1 MSKNTIELSTII
13 ISAVVGLTGFCF
25 SHSRQPYPLAQ
36 IQFCPQ
42 TANRKENILVDKKKA
57 KKLKYYDLEKAQK
70 KLDSKYC
77 HQPRYVL
84 AEEWDKYNSYG
95 SIIPYMGS
103 TISLVRIIP
112 KDNPYQIYGNVASIV
127 GLWGISLTLAS
138 RVGRLKKSDYQLG
151 EEEKT
156 TAYYNWQQ
164 HRRNRDI
171 KQYSNQLH
179 TDTLKDGLTQED
191 LEQRK
196 ELGLTDD
203 ENEAIKNQLQLEDY
217 LKARAVNHS
226 QMDKQIASNLL
237 DKHKAEKEIEKLQNK
252 KSTHTNTNQSSDKQL
267 VNSLIEALKS
277 HEDGWLHDLIKNAKP
292 LWLIGSQG
300 SGKTNTAGA
309 IALIRKYCFDAPI
322 YQLIDR
328 HATGE
333 NWEVWKLLDATLKAE
348 SEEEI
353 GQALYDATDRWLQ
366 RIKEKPSTK
375 QQIIIDEFTNLKKI
389 DSCKDAAMKFFSMHL
404 TDTRKAKE
412 YFIGVN
418 HYFTNESTV
427 EGTFEARKSGTIQL
441 KKFSANGETPLSR
454 VQIVHGLVDENG
466 NELEEVERTLPNWL
480 EANKIYQHFNGKPID
495 FNHE

>member
-1 MSKNTIELSTII
+1 MNRNKIELSAII

-36 IQFCPQ
+36 IQFCPKS
-42 TANRKENILVDKKKA
+42 ANKKENILADKKKA
-57 KKLKYYDLEKAQK
+57 KKLKYYDLKAQE
-70 KLDSKYC
+70 KLDNKYC
-77 HQPRYVL
+77 HQSRYVL

-95 SIIPYMGS
+95 SIIPYMGN

-112 KDNPYQIYGNVASIV
+112 LDNPLQIYGNIATAL
-127 GLWGISLTLAS
+127 GLWGISFTLII
-138 RVGRLKKSDYQLG
+138 RVNRLKTSDYQLG

-164 HRRNRDI
+164 HRRKRDI
-171 KQYSNQLH
+171 KQHSNQLH
-179 TDTLKDGLTQED
+179 TDILKDGLTQED
-191 LEQRK
+191 LQQRK

-217 LKARAVNHS
+217 LKTRAVKHS
-226 QMDKQIASNLL
+226 EMDKQISSNLL
-237 DKHKAEKEIEKLQNK
+237 DKHKADKEISKLQNK
-252 KSTHTNTNQSSDKQL
+252 KSSQSNINQPTDKQL

-277 HEDGWLHDLIKNAKP
+277 HEDGWLYSIVKNAKP

-333 NWEVWKLLDATLKAE
+333 NWEVWKLLDCTTRAE

-353 GQALYDATDRWLQ
+353 GQSLEDATDRWLQ

-389 DSCKDAAMKFFSMHL
+389 DSCKEAAMKFFSMHL

-412 YFIGVN
+412 FFIGIN

-466 NELEEVERTLPNWL
+466 NELEEVERTLPAWMK
-480 EANKIYQHFNGKPID
+480 ANKIYEHFNGIEVN
-495 FNHE
+495 FE

>member
-1 MSKNTIELSTII
+1 MSRNKIELSAII

-36 IQFCPQ
+36 IQLCPKS
-42 TANRKENILVDKKKA
+42 ANKKENILADKKKA
-57 KKLKYYDLEKAQK
+57 KKLKYYDLKAQE
-70 KLDSKYC
+70 KLDNKYC

-95 SIIPYMGS
+95 SIIPYMGN
-103 TISLVRIIP
+103 TISLVKIIP
-112 KDNPYQIYGNVASIV
+112 KDNPYQIYGNVASV
-127 GLWGISLTLAS
+127 LGLWGISLTLAS
-138 RVGRLKKSDYQLG
+138 RVGRLKKTDYQLA

-164 HRRNRDI
+164 HRRKRDI
-171 KQYSNQLH
+171 KQHSNQLH
-179 TDTLKDGLTQED
+179 TDILKDGLTQED
-191 LEQRK
+191 LQQRK

-217 LKARAVNHS
+217 LKARAVKHS
-226 QMDKQIASNLL
+226 DMDKQIAFNLL
-237 DKHKAEKEIEKLQNK
+237 DKHKSEKEIEKLRNK
-252 KSTHTNTNQSSDKQL
+252 KSSQSNNNQSSDKQL

-353 GQALYDATDRWLQ
+353 GQSLEDATDRWLQ

-389 DSCKDAAMKFFSMHL
+389 DSCKEAAMKFFSMHL

-412 YFIGVN
+412 FFIGVN

-466 NELEEVERTLPNWL
+466 NELEEVERTLPSWL
-480 EANKIYQHFNGKPID
+480 EANKIYGHFNGNPIN
-495 FNHE
+495 FEG

>member
-1 MSKNTIELSTII
+1 MSRNKIELSAII
-13 ISAVVGLTGFCF
+13 ISAVVGITGFCF

-42 TANRKENILVDKKKA
+42 TANKKENILTDKNKA
-57 KKLKYYDLEKAQK
+57 KKLKHYDLEKAQK

-112 KDNPYQIYGNVASIV
+112 KDNPYQIYGNVASV
-127 GLWGISLTLAS
+127 LGLWGISLTLAS
-138 RVGRLKKSDYQLG
+138 RVGRLKKTDYQLG

-156 TAYYNWQQ
+156 IEYYNWQQ
-164 HRRNRDI
+164 HRRKRDI
-171 KQYSNQLH
+171 KQHSNQLY

-191 LEQRK
+191 LQQRK

-217 LKARAVNHS
+217 LKARAVKHS
-226 QMDKQIASNLL
+226 EMDKQIASNLL
-237 DKHKAEKEIEKLQNK
+237 DKHKAEKEIDKLQNK
-252 KSTHTNTNQSSDKQL
+252 KSSHTNTSQSSDKQL

-277 HEDGWLHDLIKNAKP
+277 HEDSWLYSIVKNAKP

-353 GQALYDATDRWLQ
+353 GQSLEDATDRWLQ

-389 DSCKDAAMKFFSMHL
+389 DSCKEAAMKFFSMHL

-466 NELEEVERTLPNWL
+466 NELEEVERTLPSWL
-480 EANKIYQHFNGKPID
+480 EANKIYGHFNGIEVG
-495 FNHE
+495 FE

>member
-1 MSKNTIELSTII
+1 MN
-13 ISAVVGLTGFCF
+13 
-25 SHSRQPYPLAQ
+25 
-36 IQFCPQ
+36 
-42 TANRKENILVDKKKA
+42 
-57 KKLKYYDLEKAQK
+57 
-70 KLDSKYC
+70 
-77 HQPRYVL
+77 
-84 AEEWDKYNSYG
+84 
-95 SIIPYMGS
+95 
-103 TISLVRIIP
+103 
-112 KDNPYQIYGNVASIV
+112 
-127 GLWGISLTLAS
+127 
-138 RVGRLKKSDYQLG
+138 
-151 EEEKT
+151 
-156 TAYYNWQQ
+156 
-164 HRRNRDI
+164 
-171 KQYSNQLH
+171 
-179 TDTLKDGLTQED
+179 
-191 LEQRK
+191 
-196 ELGLTDD
+196 
-203 ENEAIKNQLQLEDY
+203 
-217 LKARAVNHS
+217 
-226 QMDKQIASNLL
+226 KQIASNLL
-237 DKHKAEKEIEKLQNK
+237 DKHKAEKEIDKLQNK
-252 KSTHTNTNQSSDKQL
+252 KSSHTNTNQTSDKQL
-267 VNSLIEALKS
+267 VNSLIEAVKS
-277 HEDGWLHDLIKNAKP
+277 HEDGWLYDLIKNAKP

-353 GQALYDATDRWLQ
+353 GQSLEDATDRWLQ

-389 DSCKDAAMKFFSMHL
+389 DSCKEAAMKFFSMHL
-404 TDTRKAKE
+404 TDIRKAKE

-454 VQIVHGLVDENG
+454 VQIVHGLVDDNG

-480 EANKIYQHFNGKPID
+480 EANKIYGHFNGKPID

>member
-1 MSKNTIELSTII
+1 M
-13 ISAVVGLTGFCF
+13 
-25 SHSRQPYPLAQ
+25 
-36 IQFCPQ
+36 
-42 TANRKENILVDKKKA
+42 
-57 KKLKYYDLEKAQK
+57 
-70 KLDSKYC
+70 
-77 HQPRYVL
+77 
-84 AEEWDKYNSYG
+84 
-95 SIIPYMGS
+95 
-103 TISLVRIIP
+103 
-112 KDNPYQIYGNVASIV
+112 
-127 GLWGISLTLAS
+127 
-138 RVGRLKKSDYQLG
+138 
-151 EEEKT
+151 
-156 TAYYNWQQ
+156 
-164 HRRNRDI
+164 
-171 KQYSNQLH
+171 
-179 TDTLKDGLTQED
+179 
-191 LEQRK
+191 
-196 ELGLTDD
+196 GLTDD

-217 LKARAVNHS
+217 LKTRAVKHS
-226 QMDKQIASNLL
+226 EMDKQIASNLL
-237 DKHKAEKEIEKLQNK
+237 DKHKAEKEIDKLLYK
-252 KSTHTNTNQSSDKQL
+252 KSSQPLTNQSSDKQL

-277 HEDGWLHDLIKNAKP
+277 HEDGWLYDLIKNAKP

-389 DSCKDAAMKFFSMHL
+389 DSCKEAAMKFFSMHL
-404 TDTRKAKE
+404 TDTRKGKE

-480 EANKIYQHFNGKPID
+480 EANNIYQHFNGKPID

>member
-1 MSKNTIELSTII
+1 MSKNKVELSAIF
-13 ISAVVGLTGFCF
+13 ISAVVGITGFCF

-36 IQFCPQ
+36 IQFCPKS
-42 TANRKENILVDKKKA
+42 ANNKQNILSDKKKA
-57 KKLKYYDLEKAQK
+57 KKLKYYDLKAQE
-70 KLDSKYC
+70 KLDNKYC

-84 AEEWDKYNSYG
+84 AEEWEKYNSYG
-95 SIIPYMGS
+95 SIIPYMGN

-112 KDNPYQIYGNVASIV
+112 RDNPYQIYGNVASVV
-127 GLWGISLTLAS
+127 GLWGISITLAS

-151 EEEKT
+151 EKEKT

-164 HRRNRDI
+164 HRRKRDI
-171 KQYSNQLH
+171 KQHSCSLN
-179 TDTLKDGLTQED
+179 TDILKDGLTQED
-191 LEQRK
+191 LQQRK

-217 LKARAVNHS
+217 LKSRAVKHS
-226 QMDKQIASNLL
+226 EMDKQIASNLL
-237 DKHKAEKEIEKLQNK
+237 DKHKAEKEIDKLRNK
-252 KSTHTNTNQSSDKQL
+252 KSSQSNITQPSDKQL

-277 HEDGWLHDLIKNAKP
+277 HEEGWLYSIIKNAKP

-333 NWEVWKLLDATLKAE
+333 NWEVWKLLNATLKAE

-353 GQALYDATDRWLQ
+353 GQSLYDATDRWLQ

-412 YFIGVN
+412 FFIGIN

-466 NELEEVERTLPNWL
+466 NELEEVERTLPAWL
-480 EANKIYQHFNGKPID
+480 EANKIYGHFNGIEVN
-495 FNHE
+495 FEG

>member
-1 MSKNTIELSTII
+1 MSRNKIELSAII

-36 IQFCPQ
+36 IQFCPKS
-42 TANRKENILVDKKKA
+42 ANKKENILADKKKA
-57 KKLKYYDLEKAQK
+57 KKLKYYDLKAQE
-70 KLDSKYC
+70 KLDNKYC

-95 SIIPYMGS
+95 SIIPYMGN
-103 TISLVRIIP
+103 TISLVKII
-112 KDNPYQIYGNVASIV
+112 KRDNPLQIYGNIATAL
-127 GLWGISLTLAS
+127 GLWGISFTLII
-138 RVGRLKKSDYQLG
+138 RVNRLKTSDYQLG

-164 HRRNRDI
+164 HRRKRDI
-171 KQYSNQLH
+171 KQHSNQLH
-179 TDTLKDGLTQED
+179 TDILKDGLTQED
-191 LEQRK
+191 LQQRK

-203 ENEAIKNQLQLEDY
+203 ENEAIKNQFHLEDY
-217 LKARAVNHS
+217 LKARAVKHS
-226 QMDKQIASNLL
+226 EMDKQIASNLL
-237 DKHKAEKEIEKLQNK
+237 DKHKSEKEIEKLRNK
-252 KSTHTNTNQSSDKQL
+252 KISQPNNSQQSDKQL
-267 VNSLIEALKS
+267 VNSLIEALKL
-277 HEDGWLHDLIKNAKP
+277 HEDGWLYSIVKNAKP

-353 GQALYDATDRWLQ
+353 GQALEDATDRWLQ

-466 NELEEVERTLPNWL
+466 NELEEVERTLPAWL
-480 EANKIYQHFNGKPID
+480 EANKIYGHFNGIEVN
-495 FNHE
+495 FEG

>member
-1 MSKNTIELSTII
+1 
-13 ISAVVGLTGFCF
+13 
-25 SHSRQPYPLAQ
+25 
-36 IQFCPQ
+36 
-42 TANRKENILVDKKKA
+42 
-57 KKLKYYDLEKAQK
+57 
-70 KLDSKYC
+70 
-77 HQPRYVL
+77 
-84 AEEWDKYNSYG
+84 
-95 SIIPYMGS
+95 MGS
-103 TISLVRIIP
+103 TISLVRKIP
-112 KDNPYQIYGNVASIV
+112 KDNPYQIYGNVASVV

-138 RVGRLKKSDYQLG
+138 RVGRLKKTDYQLA
-151 EEEKT
+151 EEEKS
-156 TAYYNWQQ
+156 TAYFNWQQ
-164 HRRNRDI
+164 QRRKRDI
-171 KQYSNQLH
+171 KQHSNQLH
-179 TDTLKDGLTQED
+179 TDILKDGLTQED
-191 LEQRK
+191 LQQRK

-203 ENEAIKNQLQLEDY
+203 ENEAIKNQLHLEDF
-217 LKARAVNHS
+217 LKARAVKHS
-226 QMDKQIASNLL
+226 EMDKQIALLLL
-237 DKHKAEKEIEKLQNK
+237 DKNKAEKEIEKLRNK
-252 KSTHTNTNQSSDKQL
+252 KSSQTNINQQGSDKQL
-267 VNSLIEALKS
+267 VNFLIEALKT
-277 HEDGWLHDLIKNAKP
+277 HEDGWLYDLIKNAKP

-353 GQALYDATDRWLQ
+353 GQSLEDATDRWLQ

-412 YFIGVN
+412 FFIGIN

-454 VQIVHGLVDENG
+454 VQIIHGLVDENG

-495 FNHE
+495 FSHE

>member
-1 MSKNTIELSTII
+1 MSKNKVELSAIF
-13 ISAVVGLTGFCF
+13 ISAVVGITGFCF

-36 IQFCPQ
+36 VQFCPKS
-42 TANRKENILVDKKKA
+42 ANNKQNILSDKKKA
-57 KKLKYYDLEKAQK
+57 KKLKYYDLKAQE
-70 KLDSKYC
+70 KLDNKYC

-103 TISLVRIIP
+103 TISLVRKIP
-112 KDNPYQIYGNVASIV
+112 KDNPYQIYGNVASVV

-138 RVGRLKKSDYQLG
+138 RVGRLKKTDYQLG

-164 HRRNRDI
+164 HRGKRDI
-171 KQYSNQLH
+171 KHHSNQLY
-179 TDTLKDGLTQED
+179 TDILKDGLTQED
-191 LEQRK
+191 LQQRK

-217 LKARAVNHS
+217 LKTRAVKHS
-226 QMDKQIASNLL
+226 DMDKQIASNLL
-237 DKHKAEKEIEKLQNK
+237 DKHKAEKEIDKLQNK
-252 KSTHTNTNQSSDKQL
+252 KSSQPNVNQPSDKQL

-277 HEDGWLHDLIKNAKP
+277 HEDAWLYSIIKNAKP

-353 GQALYDATDRWLQ
+353 GQSLEDATDRWLQ

-389 DSCKDAAMKFFSMHL
+389 DSCKEAAMKFFSMHL

-412 YFIGVN
+412 FFIGIN

-466 NELEEVERTLPNWL
+466 NELEEVERTLPSWL
-480 EANKIYQHFNGKPID
+480 EANKIYGHFNGIEVH
-495 FNHE
+495 FEG

>member
-1 MSKNTIELSTII
+1 MSRNRIELSAII

-42 TANRKENILVDKKKA
+42 TANKKENILTDNNIA

-112 KDNPYQIYGNVASIV
+112 KDNPYQIYGNVASV
-127 GLWGISLTLAS
+127 LGLWGISLTLAS

-171 KQYSNQLH
+171 KQHSNQLY

-191 LEQRK
+191 LQQRK

-226 QMDKQIASNLL
+226 HMDKQIASNLL
-237 DKHKAEKEIEKLQNK
+237 DKHKAEKEIDKLQNK
-252 KSTHTNTNQSSDKQL
+252 KSSQPLTNQTSDKQL
-267 VNSLIEALKS
+267 INSLIEALKS

-353 GQALYDATDRWLQ
+353 GQSLYDATDRWLQ

-389 DSCKDAAMKFFSMHL
+389 DSCKEAAMKFFSMHL

-412 YFIGVN
+412 FFIGVN

-466 NELEEVERTLPNWL
+466 NELEEVEKTLPNWL
-480 EANKIYQHFNGKPID
+480 EANNIYQHFNGKPID

>member
-1 MSKNTIELSTII
+1 MSRNKIELSAII
-13 ISAVVGLTGFCF
+13 ISAVVGITGFCF

-42 TANRKENILVDKKKA
+42 TANKKENILADKKKA
-57 KKLKYYDLEKAQK
+57 KKLKYYDLEKAQQ

-95 SIIPYMGS
+95 SMIPYMGS

-112 KDNPYQIYGNVASIV
+112 KDNPYQIYGNVASVV

-151 EEEKT
+151 ETEKT

-171 KQYSNQLH
+171 KQHSNQLY
-179 TDTLKDGLTQED
+179 TDILKDGLTQED
-191 LEQRK
+191 LQQRK

-217 LKARAVNHS
+217 LKTRAVNHS

-237 DKHKAEKEIEKLQNK
+237 DKHKAEKEIDKLQNK
-252 KSTHTNTNQSSDKQL
+252 KSSFPHINQSSDKQL

-277 HEDGWLHDLIKNAKP
+277 HEDSWLHDLIKNAKP

-353 GQALYDATDRWLQ
+353 GQSLEDATDRWLQ

-389 DSCKDAAMKFFSMHL
+389 DSCKEAAMKFFSMHL

-454 VQIVHGLVDENG
+454 VQIVHGLVDDNG
-466 NELEEVERTLPNWL
+466 NELEEVERILPNWL
-480 EANKIYQHFNGKPID
+480 EANKIYGHFNGSPIN
-495 FNHE
+495 FEG

>member
-1 MSKNTIELSTII
+1 MKIE
-13 ISAVVGLTGFCF
+13 AVITGLLLGVSLCSSLYLGQSEYPYRLVG
-25 SHSRQPYPLAQ
+25 
-36 IQFCPQ
+36 IKFCPQ
-42 TANRKENILVDKKKA
+42 TSNKFPRYGKEFSKKSQQKLDKKYCAFEYKLLKQVWQKKQFETNKPLPESSLIIRELPFTESDRIYFLLAPISAGAALLSWA
-57 KKLKYYDLEKAQK
+57 KKAEKDELSAHHELEKYKTLIKISTTDNQRERDFKTGVINQTWDDKKIVYGLTSIDAIKEQYEQK
-70 KLDSKYC
+70 KEL
-77 HQPRYVL
+77 
-84 AEEWDKYNSYG
+84 
-95 SIIPYMGS
+95 
-103 TISLVRIIP
+103 
-112 KDNPYQIYGNVASIV
+112 IV
-127 GLWGISLTLAS
+127 
-138 RVGRLKKSDYQLG
+138 KHHKS
-151 EEEKT
+151 
-156 TAYYNWQQ
+156 
-164 HRRNRDI
+164 
-171 KQYSNQLH
+171 
-179 TDTLKDGLTQED
+179 TLKQFD
-191 LEQRK
+191 LA
-196 ELGLTDD
+196 
-203 ENEAIKNQLQLEDY
+203 NSEA
-217 LKARAVNHS
+217 
-226 QMDKQIASNLL
+226 DKHISENLL
-237 DKHKAEKEIEKLQNK
+237 DKHKAEKEIAKLQNK
-252 KSTHTNTNQSSDKQL
+252 NLSQTNVNQPSDKQL

-277 HEDGWLHDLIKNAKP
+277 HEDGWLYSIIKNAKP

-389 DSCKDAAMKFFSMHL
+389 DSCKEAAMKFFSMHL

-454 VQIVHGLVDENG
+454 VQIVHGLVDDNG
-466 NELEEVERTLPNWL
+466 NELEEVERTLPVWL
-480 EANKIYQHFNGKPID
+480 EANKIYGHFNGNPIN
-495 FNHE
+495 FEG

>member
-1 MSKNTIELSTII
+1 MNRNKIELSAII

-36 IQFCPQ
+36 IQFCPRS
-42 TANRKENILVDKKKA
+42 ANNKQNILSDKNKA
-57 KKLKYYDLEKAQK
+57 KKLRYYDLKAQE
-70 KLDSKYC
+70 KLDNKYC

-95 SIIPYMGS
+95 SIIPYMGN

-112 KDNPYQIYGNVASIV
+112 QDNPYQIYGNIATAL
-127 GLWGISLTLAS
+127 GLWGISFTLLI
-138 RVGRLKKSDYQLG
+138 RVNRLKRTDYQLG

-164 HRRNRDI
+164 HRRKRDI
-171 KQYSNQLH
+171 KQHSNQLY
-179 TDTLKDGLTQED
+179 TDILKDGLTQED
-191 LEQRK
+191 LQQRK

-217 LKARAVNHS
+217 LKSRAVKHS
-226 QMDKQIASNLL
+226 EMDKQITSNLL
-237 DKHKAEKEIEKLQNK
+237 DKHKAEKEIAKLQNK
-252 KSTHTNTNQSSDKQL
+252 KSSQSNNNQPSDKQL

-277 HEDGWLHDLIKNAKP
+277 HEDGWLYSIIKNAKP

-333 NWEVWKLLDATLKAE
+333 NWEVWKLLDCTTRAE
-348 SEEEI
+348 SLE
-353 GQALYDATDRWLQ
+353 DATDRWLQ

-389 DSCKDAAMKFFSMHL
+389 DSCKEAAIKFFSMHL

-412 YFIGVN
+412 YFIGIN

-466 NELEEVERTLPNWL
+466 NELEEVERTLPSWL
-480 EANKIYQHFNGKPID
+480 EANKIYGHFNGNAIH
-495 FNHE
+495 FE

>member
-1 MSKNTIELSTII
+1 MSRNTIELSAIV
-13 ISAVVGLTGFCF
+13 ISAVVGITGFCF

-36 IQFCPQ
+36 IQLCPQ
-42 TANRKENILVDKKKA
+42 TANKQENILADKKKV
-57 KKLKYYDLEKAQK
+57 KKLRYYDLEKAQK
-70 KLDSKYC
+70 ELDSKYC
-77 HQPRYVL
+77 HQPRYIL

-112 KDNPYQIYGNVASIV
+112 RDNPYQIYGNVASVV

-151 EEEKT
+151 ETEKT

-171 KQYSNQLH
+171 KQHSNQLY

-191 LEQRK
+191 LQQRK

-203 ENEAIKNQLQLEDY
+203 ENEAIKNQFQLEDY

-226 QMDKQIASNLL
+226 QMDKQIAS
-237 DKHKAEKEIEKLQNK
+237 
-252 KSTHTNTNQSSDKQL
+252 
-267 VNSLIEALKS
+267 
-277 HEDGWLHDLIKNAKP
+277 
-292 LWLIGSQG
+292 
-300 SGKTNTAGA
+300 
-309 IALIRKYCFDAPI
+309 
-322 YQLIDR
+322 
-328 HATGE
+328 
-333 NWEVWKLLDATLKAE
+333 
-348 SEEEI
+348 
-353 GQALYDATDRWLQ
+353 
-366 RIKEKPSTK
+366 
-375 QQIIIDEFTNLKKI
+375 
-389 DSCKDAAMKFFSMHL
+389 
-404 TDTRKAKE
+404 
-412 YFIGVN
+412 
-418 HYFTNESTV
+418 V

-466 NELEEVERTLPNWL
+466 NELSEVERTLPSWL
-480 EANKIYQHFNGKPID
+480 EANNIYQHFNGKPID

>member
-1 MSKNTIELSTII
+1 MSRNTIELSAIV
-13 ISAVVGLTGFCF
+13 ISAVVGITGFCF

-42 TANRKENILVDKKKA
+42 TANKKENILADKKKA
-57 KKLKYYDLEKAQK
+57 KKLRYYDLEKAQK
-70 KLDSKYC
+70 ELDNKYC

-95 SIIPYMGS
+95 SMIPYMGS

-112 KDNPYQIYGNVASIV
+112 KDNPYQIYGNVASVV

-138 RVGRLKKSDYQLG
+138 RVGRLKRTDYQLG
-151 EEEKT
+151 ETEKT

-171 KQYSNQLH
+171 KQHSNQLH

-191 LEQRK
+191 LQQRK

-217 LKARAVNHS
+217 LKARAVKHS
-226 QMDKQIASNLL
+226 DMDKQIASNLL
-237 DKHKAEKEIEKLQNK
+237 DKHKADKEIEKLHSK
-252 KSTHTNTNQSSDKQL
+252 KSSQPNISQQSDKQL

-353 GQALYDATDRWLQ
+353 GQSLEDATDRWLQ

-389 DSCKDAAMKFFSMHL
+389 DSCKDAAIKFFSMHL

-412 YFIGVN
+412 YFIGIN

-495 FNHE
+495 FSHE

>member
-1 MSKNTIELSTII
+1 MSRNKIELSAIT

-36 IQFCPQ
+36 IQFCPKS
-42 TANRKENILVDKKKA
+42 ANKKENILADKKKA
-57 KKLKYYDLEKAQK
+57 KKLKHYDLKAQQ
-70 KLDSKYC
+70 KLDNKYC

-84 AEEWDKYNSYG
+84 TEEWDKYNSYG

-103 TISLVRIIP
+103 TISLVKIIP
-112 KDNPYQIYGNVASIV
+112 KDNPYQIYGNVASV
-127 GLWGISLTLAS
+127 LGLWGISITLAS
-138 RVGRLKKSDYQLG
+138 RVYRLKKTDYQLA

-164 HRRNRDI
+164 HRRKRDI
-171 KQYSNQLH
+171 KQHSNQLH
-179 TDTLKDGLTQED
+179 TDILKDGLTQED
-191 LEQRK
+191 IQQRK

-217 LKARAVNHS
+217 LKARAVKHS
-226 QMDKQIASNLL
+226 EMDKQIASNLL
-237 DKHKAEKEIEKLQNK
+237 DKHKAKKEIEKLRNK
-252 KSTHTNTNQSSDKQL
+252 KSSQSNITQPSDKQL

-277 HEDGWLHDLIKNAKP
+277 HEDGWLYSIIKNAKP

-353 GQALYDATDRWLQ
+353 GQSLEDATDRWLQ

-466 NELEEVERTLPNWL
+466 NELEEVERTLPAWMK
-480 EANKIYQHFNGKPID
+480 ANNIYQHFNGKPID
-495 FNHE
+495 FSHE

>member
-1 MSKNTIELSTII
+1 MSRNRIELSAIV
-13 ISAVVGLTGFCF
+13 ISAVVGLSGFCF

-42 TANRKENILVDKKKA
+42 TANRKENILADKKKA
-57 KKLKYYDLEKAQK
+57 KKMKYYDLEKAQQ

-95 SIIPYMGS
+95 SIIPHMGN

-112 KDNPYQIYGNVASIV
+112 RDNPHQIYGNIATAL
-127 GLWGISLTLAS
+127 GLWGISFTLLI
-138 RVGRLKKSDYQLG
+138 RVNRLKRSDYQLG

-156 TAYYNWQQ
+156 IEYYNWQQ
-164 HRRNRDI
+164 HRRKRDI
-171 KQYSNQLH
+171 KQHSNQLY
-179 TDTLKDGLTQED
+179 TDILKDGLTQED
-191 LEQRK
+191 LQQRK

-203 ENEAIKNQLQLEDY
+203 ENEAIKNQLHLEDY
-217 LKARAVNHS
+217 LKARAVKHS
-226 QMDKQIASNLL
+226 DMDKQIALLLL
-237 DKHKAEKEIEKLQNK
+237 DKHKAEKEIDKLQNK
-252 KSTHTNTNQSSDKQL
+252 KSSFPQTNQTSDKQL
-267 VNSLIEALKS
+267 VSSLIEALKS
-277 HEDGWLHDLIKNAKP
+277 HEDGWLYDLIKNAKP

-348 SEEEI
+348 LEEEI
-353 GQALYDATDRWLQ
+353 GQSLEDATDRWLQ
-366 RIKEKPSTK
+366 RIKEKPFTK

-389 DSCKDAAMKFFSMHL
+389 DSCKEAAMKFFSMHL

-412 YFIGVN
+412 YFIGIN

-454 VQIVHGLVDENG
+454 LQIVHGLVDENG
-466 NELEEVERTLPNWL
+466 NELEEVERTLPSWL
-480 EANKIYQHFNGKPID
+480 EANKIYGHFNGSPIN
-495 FNHE
+495 FE

>member
-1 MSKNTIELSTII
+1 MSRNRIELSAII

-36 IQFCPQ
+36 IQFCPRS
-42 TANRKENILVDKKKA
+42 ANNKQNILADKNKA
-57 KKLKYYDLEKAQK
+57 KKLKYYDLKAQE
-70 KLDSKYC
+70 KLDNKYC

-95 SIIPYMGS
+95 SIIPYMGN

-112 KDNPYQIYGNVASIV
+112 RDNPLQIYGNIATAL
-127 GLWGISLTLAS
+127 GLWGISFTLLI
-138 RVGRLKKSDYQLG
+138 RVNRLKRTDYQLG

-164 HRRNRDI
+164 HRRKRDI
-171 KQYSNQLH
+171 KQHSNQLY
-179 TDTLKDGLTQED
+179 TDILKDGLTQED
-191 LEQRK
+191 LQQRK

-203 ENEAIKNQLQLEDY
+203 ENEAIKSQLKLEDY
-217 LKARAVNHS
+217 LKARAVKHS
-226 QMDKQIASNLL
+226 EMDKQITSNLL
-237 DKHKAEKEIEKLQNK
+237 DKHKAEKEIDKLQNK
-252 KSTHTNTNQSSDKQL
+252 KSSQSNINQPSDKQL

-277 HEDGWLHDLIKNAKP
+277 HEEGWLYSIIKNAKP

-300 SGKTNTAGA
+300 SGKTNTTGA

-333 NWEVWKLLDATLKAE
+333 NWEVWKLLDATSKAE

-353 GQALYDATDRWLQ
+353 GQSLEDATDRWLQ

-389 DSCKDAAMKFFSMHL
+389 DSCKEAAIKFFSMHL

-412 YFIGVN
+412 YFIGIN

-466 NELEEVERTLPNWL
+466 NELEEVERTLPSWL
-480 EANKIYQHFNGKPID
+480 EANKIYGHFNGNAIH
-495 FNHE
+495 FE